1 LNFLSIFNRPNDV
14 VRAYATKE
22 EAKLNQ
28 ELSIW
33 ENYDNAAFAFN
44 PWNPDDLW
52 QKHGSYSVY
61 EEMLYDDQ
69 VKVCMQLKKDLIIG
83 NGWEVKSE
91 DENQEIAKELE
102 MMLQEDPLISFDE
115 SLEEI
120 AGTAFEFG
128 FSVSEKVFTLKNNK
142 VTLKYI
148 KTRHPASWQIKVDKF
163 GNVETYFNDT
173 TQTLVPIDKSS
184 IIHYVNNRKFQNPY
198 GESDLRAAYS
208 AWIGKKHVI
217 RYFSMFL
224 ERAGGVTPVAKLDNK
239 MPPAFKSKV
248 YDIIRK
254 IQASTAIAIPKEL
267 EIEFIEAKNKGEA
280 YEKAIN
286 IFNMMIGRGLLTPD
300 LLGIS
305 GSETA
310 GGSYSLGQ
318 KQFELFVMHLD
329 KRRGI
334 LERLINSEIVKPMA
348 TWNYG
353 MIENY
358 PKFKFKPLQ
367 EEDKMKYAQTW
378 LELVKTRQVKM
389 PVEQINHF
397 NEIVGFPKIDVIE
410 DFPQPPSPFGPSP
423 NETTEAPIEEQI
435 FTKNYAYKKLGEY
448 DKKVDYKAVE
458 GQLDGSHQKLIQTL
472 QPIVREVWNDLA
484 DQVEKKKILE
494 KKKIDR
500 IDDLKV
506 KNLKKIQTELKSSF
520 RDFWKQSSIT
530 ANNELF
536 KVNFTE
542 NLLTDEVLALLE
554 KETFAFVG
562 DWEYKVTAQARQAL
576 TNALKDGMPL
586 SAVVDM
592 YTSEGVKDSLVSLER
607 FSRTKHTEVMNN
619 ARLETFQKS
628 EVVSAYQYSAIMDDR
643 TSPICE
649 YLHGKIF
656 KAGTEPVPPMHF
668 NCRSL
673 LVPITRFE
681 EYTPDKINMDKADK
695 LIGEGFSWK

>member
-1 LNFLSIFNRPNDV
+1 
-14 VRAYATKE
+14 
-22 EAKLNQ
+22 
-28 ELSIW
+28 
-33 ENYDNAAFAFN
+33 
-44 PWNPDDLW
+44 
-52 QKHGSYSVY
+52 
-61 EEMLYDDQ
+61 
-69 VKVCMQLKKDLIIG
+69 
-83 NGWEVKSE
+83 
-91 DENQEIAKELE
+91 
-102 MMLQEDPLISFDE
+102 
-115 SLEEI
+115 
-120 AGTAFEFG
+120 
-128 FSVSEKVFTLKNNK
+128 
-142 VTLKYI
+142 
-148 KTRHPASWQIKVDKF
+148 
-163 GNVETYFNDT
+163 
-173 TQTLVPIDKSS
+173 
-184 IIHYVNNRKFQNPY
+184 
-198 GESDLRAAYS
+198 
-208 AWIGKKHVI
+208 
-217 RYFSMFL
+217 
-224 ERAGGVTPVAKLDNK
+224 
-239 MPPAFKSKV
+239 
-248 YDIIRK
+248 
-254 IQASTAIAIPKEL
+254 
-267 EIEFIEAKNKGEA
+267 
-280 YEKAIN
+280 
-286 IFNMMIGRGLLTPD
+286 
-300 LLGIS
+300 
-305 GSETA
+305 
-310 GGSYSLGQ
+310 
-318 KQFELFVMHLD
+318 
-329 KRRGI
+329 
-334 LERLINSEIVKPMA
+334 
-348 TWNYG
+348 